1 MRIRN
6 VPGERSG
13 LTNTVALLSLCGV
26 GLTLAQAAIA
36 EGRVLEP
43 PLSVHGVAGRL
54 STPRP
59 PMEH

>member
-26 GLTLAQAAIA
+26 GLALAQAAVA
-36 EGRVLEP
+36 EGGVLQP
-43 PLSVHGVAGRL
+43 PLSLHGAAGRL
-54 STPRP
+54 SSPRP